1 MKKKSASTLIY
12 FQDKARKK
20 SLVKRPHRINKEKR
34 TKHVLI
40 AFKLLGFFSLTGFLI
55 WCYIKYQPLNIRAV
69 EISGAERFVNKEDIK
84 KIAEEKSLGQN
95 IVFFNMKDLRE
106 VVAKNFLASK
116 SVEIARQ
123 FPSRLKIK
131 ITERI
136 PIALILPKD
145 GNDGRDGREF
155 YFVDADG
162 FILGLADKSNTN
174 LPVINYGQDVEVGK
188 FVEASA
194 VKYYFDL
201 IKALDDDN
209 VAVSTISSYPR
220 YTEFFTVAG
229 FAGKEATQ
237 VLFTNDQNPKP
248 QVKIFSKM
256 MEAFKTE
263 GKKLKKIDLRFDKVI
278 VEFIN

>member
-12 FQDKARKK
+12 FQEKARKK
-20 SLVKRPHRINKEKR
+20 SLVKRPHHINKEKR
-34 TKHVLI
+34 TKHVLTV
-40 AFKLLGFFSLTGFLI
+40 FKLLGFFTLAGFLI
-55 WCYIKYQPLNIRAV
+55 WYYVKYRPLNIRSV

-84 KIAEEKSLGQN
+84 KIAEEKSLGKN
-95 IVFFNMKDLRE
+95 IVLLNTKNLRE
-106 VVAKNFLASK
+106 VIASNFLASR
-116 SVEIARQ
+116 SVKVGRQ
-123 FPSRLKIK
+123 FPSRLKI
-131 ITERI
+131 IVTERV

-145 GNDGRDGREF
+145 SKEF

-162 FILGLADKSNTN
+162 FILGPADKSATN
-174 LPVINYGQDVEVGK
+174 LPVINYSQGVEVGK
-188 FVEASA
+188 FVEANA

-209 VAVSTISSYPR
+209 VAVSTISTYPR

-229 FAGKEATQ
+229 FAGKEETQ

-248 QVKIFSKM
+248 QAKIFSKM